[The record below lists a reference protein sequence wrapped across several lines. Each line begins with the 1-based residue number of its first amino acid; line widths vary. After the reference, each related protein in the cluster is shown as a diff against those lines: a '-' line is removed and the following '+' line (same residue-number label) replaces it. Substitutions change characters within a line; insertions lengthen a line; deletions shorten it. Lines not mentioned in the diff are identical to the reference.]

1 MIPAVQFT
9 RFHGKSAWQAIF
21 LQAAFTVLLLA
32 PIMTTAAERVHFNRD
47 IRPILTEKCIYCH
60 GPDANHRKA
69 DLQLDV
75 REDAISLLAAYAG
88 AWRVAPPGIVIA
100 AGGELLMIHPLKDGN
115 VEVVPQ
121 TAAALLQVPPGDV
134 ASPKAAKH
142 TLQLKAGTTYLFEVT
157 Q

>member
-1 MIPAVQFT
+1 MPASAVVEGSNG
-9 RFHGKSAWQAIF
+9 GKVVFVGAYNLS
-21 LQAAFTVLLLA
+21 
-32 PIMTTAAERVHFNRD
+32 R
-47 IRPILTEKCIYCH
+47 
-60 GPDANHRKA
+60 
-69 DLQLDV
+69 
-75 REDAISLLAAYAG
+75 DAISRLAAYAG
-88 AWRVAPPGIVIA
+88 AWRVAPPGNVIA

-121 TAAALLQVPPGDV
+121 TAAALRQVPPGDV

>member
-47 IRPILTEKCIYCH
+47 IRPILTENCTDCH

-69 DLQLDV
+69 DLRLDV
-75 REDAISLLAAYAG
+75 REDVITAG
-88 AWRVAPPGIVIA
+88 APPALARGGRHRRA
-100 AGGELLMIHPLKDGN
+100 TSSSPAGN
-115 VEVVPQ
+115 
-121 TAAALLQVPPGDV
+121 
-134 ASPKAAKH
+134 
-142 TLQLKAGTTYLFEVT
+142 F
-157 Q
+157 